1 MKVRHER
8 PMSQLA
14 YEVTAPL
21 ALELPD
27 GQRMDIRNWSLSGFK
42 VPDGTEIPPR
52 RGHLVIPFQGVDV
65 RFAVTLEPAEDP
77 STMLFVNLKGRERET
92 LAIFYRSILSG
103 RMATTDDMITSLDT
117 PVDLVPMGETEEEK
131 KANAP
136 SERTKLWRVVRTV
149 FIQAVLALAVFGYLG
164 SLAWDRFAFVH
175 LLNARVEAPI
185 ASYTASVTATVDEVR
200 VSVGDSVARG
210 DTLVVLATPEARAAI
225 EATRN
230 QIALTEA
237 QLAETVARF
246 SRLLAGVA
254 PTPVPRRRPDPAAV
268 DAAGAAAAPLTAE
281 AVLAVLETQG
291 DAASR
296 ETAGTLRTLR
306 EEAEQDRLRIASLKR
321 QLANDKAAVAA
332 ANVVATADGTV
343 RDITVFE
350 GQALSPGD
358 VAVTVEADI
367 GRTAVGWLP
376 ENMADKVYVG
386 QEATVR
392 VRSGG
397 THQTM
402 VGEIVD
408 VSATIDGA
416 RFGAEVAVAIPSLDV
431 EATRAA
437 LPANAPARIAARRP
451 WAKLP
456 SLPALPFTGSR

>member
-8 PMSQLA
+8 PMPELT

-27 GQRMDIRNWSLSGFK
+27 GQRLDIRNWSLSGFK
-42 VPDGTEIPPR
+42 VPQGTEIPPR

-65 RFAVTLEPAEDP
+65 RFAVTLEPADDP

-131 KANAP
+131 KTNAP
-136 SERTKLWRVVRTV
+136 SERAKLWRIVRTV
-149 FIQAVLALAVFGYLG
+149 AIQVVLALAVFGYLG

-185 ASYTASVTATVDEVR
+185 DTYTAAVTATVDNVL
-200 VSVGDSVARG
+200 VAVGDNVARG
-210 DTLVVLATPEARAAI
+210 DTMVVLATPEAMAAI

-237 QLAETVARF
+237 RLAETAARF
-246 SRLLAGVA
+246 SRMLAGVTL
-254 PTPVPRRRPDPAAV
+254 TPVPRPRPDP
-268 DAAGAAAAPLTAE
+268 GATRIVGEASAPLTAE
-281 AVLAVLETQG
+281 AVIAFLEAQG
-291 DAASR
+291 DSVSR
-296 ETAGTLRTLR
+296 ETAATLRTLR
-306 EEAEQDRLRIASLKR
+306 EGAEQDRLRVASLKR

-332 ANVVATADGTV
+332 ANIVATADGTV
-343 RDITVFE
+343 RDITVFD

-358 VAVTVEADI
+358 VTVAVEAEI

-376 ENMADKVYVG
+376 ESMADKVFVG
-386 QEATVR
+386 QEARVQVR
-392 VRSGG
+392 AEGSR
-397 THQTM
+397 QTIT
-402 VGEIVD
+402 GEIAQVTATVD
-408 VSATIDGA
+408 GN
-416 RFGAEVAVAIPSLDV
+416 RFGANVVVTIPSLDV
-431 EATRAA
+431 SGTRRA
-437 LPANAPARIAARRP
+437 LPADAPAKIAARRP
-451 WAKLP
+451 WARLP
-456 SLPALPFTGSR
+456 SFPFGGGG